1 MKIDEQA
8 LERIAELARLDLG
21 DAASRAALMKDMER
35 VITFVEKLNEVD
47 TKGVE
52 PLIFLTDEENVL
64 REDVAKLEITKQE
77 ALMNAPVKDS
87 DYFKVPR
94 VVDKG

>member
-1 MKIDEQA
+1 MTIDNNT

-21 DAASRAALMKDMER
+21 DAGARAAIRQDMER
-35 VITFVEKLNEVD
+35 VISFVEKLNEVD
-47 TKGVE
+47 TTGVE
-52 PLIFLTDEENVL
+52 PLIFMTEEENVL

>member
-1 MKIDEQA
+1 MKINEATLD
-8 LERIAELARLDLG
+8 RIAELARLDVS
-21 DAASRAALMKDMER
+21 DPATRATLLADMQR
-35 VITFVEKLNEVD
+35 VFDFVEKLNEVD
-47 TKGVE
+47 TTGVE
-52 PLIFLTDEENVL
+52 PLIFMTDEVDVL
-64 REDVAKLEITKQE
+64 REDVASIEITKKE